1 MRNRPYYI
9 VLLQFLIHL
18 FVLLLFFTAQ
28 NLPDFPNQWVVQFAG
43 LLCLSLM
50 FSIATIFFQ
59 SAVLHSLILFLRT
72 MIFLLLGFPLGTNI
86 SIETVLLVS
95 ILFDMH
101 MYLPGSVAF
110 ILSMLIILLAWSF
123 QKSCLIWN
131 MEQSSPPMSTQMLF
145 LVFGFAVDACLFV
158 LSTYTRKLARTRN
171 ILEHYEISIS
181 NLMEANLRLQNS
193 IVTEITQATNNE
205 RKRIAQDLHDIIGHS
220 MVNIMMITDSIKDRL
235 NDREGIKSYCDVIHQ
250 QASGALSET
259 ENSMRTLR
267 KQYDKRKYNSVAI
280 KKLTSIFE
288 KATGVEV
295 LLEFRNAPTTFGEKI
310 DRIVYRCIQEGL
322 TNAFRHGRANR
333 ITILYWKHETGEMEI
348 TIKDNGK
355 SVKNLNEGIGIW
367 GMRERLSGIG
377 GSITVNPSEFGFSLT
392 LTFPFCTASD
402 QEVVS
407 DDRVGYC

>member
-1 MRNRPYYI
+1 
-9 VLLQFLIHL
+9 
-18 FVLLLFFTAQ
+18 
-28 NLPDFPNQWVVQFAG
+28 
-43 LLCLSLM
+43 
-50 FSIATIFFQ
+50 
-59 SAVLHSLILFLRT
+59 
-72 MIFLLLGFPLGTNI
+72 
-86 SIETVLLVS
+86 
-95 ILFDMH
+95 
-101 MYLPGSVAF
+101 
-110 ILSMLIILLAWSF
+110 
-123 QKSCLIWN
+123 
-131 MEQSSPPMSTQMLF
+131 
-145 LVFGFAVDACLFV
+145 
-158 LSTYTRKLARTRN
+158 
-171 ILEHYEISIS
+171 
-181 NLMEANLRLQNS
+181 MEANLRLQNS